1 MKHLQAI
8 LTAYILY
15 LVFYLSLDAKSV
27 ADFIEYLIKN

>member
-15 LVFYLSLDAKSV
+15 LIVYVSIGAKSA
-27 ADFIEYLIKN
+27 ADFIEYLIEN